1 MRHPMTR
8 WPRFLSPLILVALMT
23 SCQQEVDQSQL
34 DGSVNPPVPQK
45 TRILLADDRLKESRA
60 LVPGSIVL
68 SEADIPR
75 LDSLVREGAQAAVG
89 DLALDDYYRHFTP
102 LDDWTGRQFILVYG
116 SCRHLEDDWFSLFEV
131 RDGGRCFWQAW
142 IDVKKDRVVRFFFHG
157 EA

>member
-1 MRHPMTR
+1 MRYPMTH
-8 WPRFLSPLILVALMT
+8 WPCIISSLILSALML
-23 SCQQEVDQSQL
+23 SCQLEVDRSKV
-34 DGSVNPPVPQK
+34 DGSVDQAGPQR
-45 TRILLADDRLKESRA
+45 TRILIADDRLKESRA

-102 LDDWTGRQFILVYG
+102 LDDTTGRQFILVYG
-116 SCRHLEDDWFSLFEV
+116 SCGHLEDDWFSLFEV